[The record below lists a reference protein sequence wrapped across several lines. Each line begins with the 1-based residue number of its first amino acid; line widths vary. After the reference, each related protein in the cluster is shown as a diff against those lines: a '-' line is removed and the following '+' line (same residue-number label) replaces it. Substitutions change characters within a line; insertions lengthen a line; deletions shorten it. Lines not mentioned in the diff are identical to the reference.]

1 MLMNLFI
8 LWCIASIA
16 LTIYGLVFCDP
27 PLEELS
33 TPVPEQKAN
42 IDPIESVPHQVD
54 RPEVITE
61 DTDWAA

>member
-16 LTIYGLVFCDP
+16 LTIYGLVFCEP

-42 IDPIESVPHQVD
+42 IEPAESVPYRLD
-54 RPEVITE
+54 ATEVITE